1 MKKKYLFF
9 SALFILAS
17 LILYLLVFNK
27 KGEQKPVPLRY
38 GSVRAIVEAPA
49 HVAYINEY
57 FQDEGLNVS
66 MEINPDGKTSLDRL
80 LLDSIDIA
88 SVMATPVVYR
98 SFLSDD
104 FYIIGVMEF
113 SEKIHS
119 GIARSGI
126 GIDVPADLKG
136 KNVGLM
142 KGTSGEFYMN
152 SYLILNDLLPG
163 DINIVN
169 LNGPQMLEAMVNGD
183 IDAMFC
189 WEPYILLA
197 KMELDSNWIEFTSNK
212 LIPSSWVFVA
222 RRNYVDEN
230 PEIVK
235 KFLQSILTGT
245 QFVNEHKDQALN
257 IHSQL
262 VDVNRDHIKE
272 LLYRQTYNLSLKQEL
287 ILDLEAQARWL
298 IDFNYVN
305 DSIIP
310 YFLSN
315 IHVDALKEIVPDQV
329 TFIK

>member
-1 MKKKYLFF
+1 MKKKYLYF
-9 SALFILAS
+9 SALFIIAS
-17 LILYLLVFNK
+17 LLLYLLVFSK
-27 KGEQKPVPLRY
+27 KEGQIPVPIRY
-38 GSVRAIVEAPA
+38 GSVRAIVETPA

-66 MEINPDGKTSLDRL
+66 LEINPDGKTSLDRL

-98 SFLSDD
+98 SFQRDD

-119 GIARSGI
+119 GIARKDI

-136 KNVGLM
+136 KNVGVM

-163 DINIVN
+163 DINIVD
-169 LNGPQMLEAMVNGD
+169 LNGPQMLDGMVNGD
-183 IDAMFC
+183 LDAMFC

-230 PEIVK
+230 PELVK
-235 KFLQSILTGT
+235 KFLQSILVGT
-245 QFVNEHKDQALN
+245 QFANKHKDQALD

-262 VDVNRDHIKE
+262 VDVNKDHIME
-272 LLYRQTYNLSLKQEL
+272 LLYKQTFTLSLKQEL

-298 IDFNYVN
+298 VDFKYVH
-305 DSIIP
+305 DSVVP
-310 YFLSN
+310 NFLSI